1 MQRHKTLCPTCFS
14 LPLPTSRSFH
24 RLPPSLPLASSF
36 TIPLCLSFSC
46 PPSLSPTRHKA
57 NPVQDNDLQRSP
69 LTVAACSPYSQRLRT
84 GSWCPSPFWTTPRRT
99 RYNTNL
105 TAVNPFQALSLAYF
119 VETSPRPQERSAGQ
133 PVLTYFR
140 FTLYP
145 TSSFLSLSLP
155 PLPHFSFL
163 SILQLSPLP
172 HVYPLA
178 SSLFIPF
185 FLYPFCPA
193 SLPISLSLSLP
204 LSHTHTHARTRAT
217 DQSCSKTMTN
227 GEVPYSLQAA
237 ASADRDQEGQTHS
250 GHVRAGLHPEG
261 HAGI

>member
-155 PLPHFSFL
+155 PPPPLLIPFHSPTFPTPTCLSACFLPLYTFL
-163 SILQLSPLP
+163 SVSLLP
-172 HVYPLA
+172 
-178 SSLFIPF
+178 
-185 FLYPFCPA
+185 C
-193 SLPISLSLSLP
+193 LPTHLSLSLSP
-204 LSHTHTHARTRAT
+204 SLSHTHTCPHARYR
-217 DQSCSKTMTN
+217 SKL
-227 GEVPYSLQAA
+227 LQ
-237 ASADRDQEGQTHS
+237 DND
-250 GHVRAGLHPEG
+250 
-261 HAGI
+261 